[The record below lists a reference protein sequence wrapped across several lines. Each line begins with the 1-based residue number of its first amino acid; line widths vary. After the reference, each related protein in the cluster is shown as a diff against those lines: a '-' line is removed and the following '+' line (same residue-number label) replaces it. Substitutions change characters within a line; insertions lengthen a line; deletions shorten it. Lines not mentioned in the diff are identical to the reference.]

1 MPGIRLAC
9 REDADFLLLKLCL
22 GVGLEDLLLS
32 RFVLVCHDGVQP
44 LLSLLY
50 DGFFLVL
57 EKSFAFFQVADGYQ
71 CRKIRLIESNVKC
84 NYPKKLTCKR
94 TLRQVFLSIFE
105 APSPPLTQCPPSL
118 HTVYVYTV

>member
-44 LLSLLY
+44 LLSLFWRALLH
-50 DGFFLVL
+50 FFKLQMGTSV
-57 EKSFAFFQVADGYQ
+57 E
-71 CRKIRLIESNVKC
+71 RLD
-84 NYPKKLTCKR
+84 
-94 TLRQVFLSIFE
+94 
-105 APSPPLTQCPPSL
+105 
-118 HTVYVYTV
+118 

>member
-1 MPGIRLAC
+1 MSCEGCPAALRARNRLVFTPSLYNARYC

-50 DGFFLVL
+50 VVVRFWFWRGLLHFFKLQMGTSV
-57 EKSFAFFQVADGYQ
+57 E
-71 CRKIRLIESNVKC
+71 RLD
-84 NYPKKLTCKR
+84 
-94 TLRQVFLSIFE
+94 
-105 APSPPLTQCPPSL
+105 
-118 HTVYVYTV
+118 

>member
-1 MPGIRLAC
+1 MKDALQPYVPGTDWFSHLSCIMLGIRFLAC

-50 DGFFLVL
+50 VVVCFWFWRGLLHFFKLQMGTSV
-57 EKSFAFFQVADGYQ
+57 E
-71 CRKIRLIESNVKC
+71 RLD
-84 NYPKKLTCKR
+84 
-94 TLRQVFLSIFE
+94 
-105 APSPPLTQCPPSL
+105 
-118 HTVYVYTV
+118 

>member
-1 MPGIRLAC
+1 LAC

-32 RFVLVCHDGVQP
+32 RFVLVPHDGVEP
-44 LLSLLY
+44 WLSPLY

-57 EKSFAFFQVADGYQ
+57 ERSFPFFQNADGYQ
-71 CRKIRLIESNVKC
+71 RRKTRLIESNAKC

-94 TLRQVFLSIFE
+94 TLRQVFLS
-105 APSPPLTQCPPSL
+105 
-118 HTVYVYTV
+118 V